1 MPETRRKTVALPPVF
16 DLNGRDGVPEARLAG
31 FKAHNLMRMAAM
43 GLPVPQGFVLATD
56 WCSAVQKNNRVNTQL
71 TGVLQSGIHNL
82 ERTTGLG
89 FGSARRPLLVSVRS
103 GAPVSMPG
111 MMETVLNIG
120 LNEVSLTGL
129 LRLTG
134 EHRLVW
140 DSYRRLIQAFAEIA
154 AGVPSA
160 PFEAALDA
168 ALRRAGTDTARQLDF
183 RALRDLAQT
192 YLVLYHDYTGHDF
205 PQDPFEQLAAATR
218 AVFASWMSD
227 KAVEYRRLNALP
239 DDLGTA
245 VTIQRMVFGN
255 SGGNSGAG
263 VGFTRDPST
272 GENRPYLDWLAQAQG
287 EDIVS
292 GRRRVTSEI
301 DIPAW
306 LMQKLVSVGES
317 LEKAF
322 QDAQEFEFTVEN
334 GELFMLQTRTAKR
347 TALAS
352 LRMAVEMVESGL
364 ISPETAL
371 ERLSGV
377 DIHNIAIRR
386 VSSSRLPLGQAIPA
400 GTGVAQGPV
409 AFSVNAARRFAG
421 RGTPAIL
428 VRTEIATSDIGGIAV
443 VSGLLTATGGRT
455 SHAAVVARQMGKV
468 CLVGCVD
475 LVIDERAGQTR
486 LGETVIR
493 EGDPLCLDGDAG
505 TIYAD
510 SPEITSERPE
520 ALIRQVTEW
529 RAQVGTKEVISGES
543 EPVPG

>member
-1 MPETRRKTVALPPVF
+1 MPESKRNTAALPQVF
-16 DLNGRDGVPEARLAG
+16 EVNGRDGVPEARVAG
-31 FKAHNLMRMAAM
+31 FKARNLIRMAAM
-43 GLPVPQGFVLATD
+43 GLPVPQGFVLSTD
-56 WCSAVQKNNRVNTQL
+56 WCSAVQKNDRVNTQL
-71 TGVLQSGIHNL
+71 PGVLQSGIRNL

-111 MMETVLNIG
+111 MMETILNVG
-120 LNEVSLTGL
+120 LNEVALTGL

-140 DSYRRLIQAFAEIA
+140 DSYRRLIQTFAEIA
-154 AGVPSA
+154 AGVPAA
-160 PFEAALDA
+160 PFEEELDT
-168 ALRRAGTDTARQLDF
+168 ALRRTGVNTARQLDF

-192 YLVLYHDYTGHDF
+192 YLELYRDNTGHDF

-227 KAVEYRRLNALP
+227 KAVEYRRLNALADAP
-239 DDLGTA
+239 GTA

-272 GENRPYLDWLAQAQG
+272 GENRLYLDWLAQAQG

-292 GRRRVTSEI
+292 GRRRITSEA
-301 DIPAW
+301 DIPTW
-306 LMQKLVSVGES
+306 LMQKLTSVGES
-317 LEKAF
+317 LEKTF

-352 LRMAVEMVESGL
+352 LRMAVEMVESDL
-364 ISPETAL
+364 INPEEAL
-371 ERLSGV
+371 ERLSTI
-377 DIHNIAIRR
+377 DIDNITIRR
-386 VSSSRLPLGQAIPA
+386 VNSSKPPLGQAIPA

-409 AFSVNAARRFAG
+409 AFSVNAALEFAE

-428 VRTEIATSDIGGIAV
+428 VRTEIATSDIAGIAV
-443 VSGLLTATGGRT
+443 VCGLLTATGGRT

-475 LVIDERAGQTR
+475 LVIDEPARQAR

-493 EGDPLCLDGDAG
+493 EGDPLCLDGDTG
-505 TIYAD
+505 TIHAD
-510 SPEITSERPE
+510 SPEITIERPE
-520 ALIRQVTEW
+520 SLIKQVTEW
-529 RAQVGTKEVISGES
+529 RALVMIKQVNS
-543 EPVPG
+543 

>member
-1 MPETRRKTVALPPVF
+1 MPESKRNTAALPQVF
-16 DLNGRDGVPEARLAG
+16 EVNGRDGVPEARVAG
-31 FKAHNLMRMAAM
+31 FKARNLIRMAAM
-43 GLPVPQGFVLATD
+43 GLPVPQGFVLSTD
-56 WCSAVQKNNRVNTQL
+56 WCSAVQKNDRVNTQL
-71 TGVLQSGIHNL
+71 PGVLQSGIRNL

-111 MMETVLNIG
+111 MMETILNVG
-120 LNEVSLTGL
+120 LNEVALTGL

-140 DSYRRLIQAFAEIA
+140 DSYRRLIQTFAEIA
-154 AGVPSA
+154 AGVPAA
-160 PFEAALDA
+160 PFEEELDT
-168 ALRRAGTDTARQLDF
+168 ALRRTGVNTARQLDF

-192 YLVLYHDYTGHDF
+192 YLELYRDNTGHDF

-227 KAVEYRRLNALP
+227 KAVEYRRLNALADAP
-239 DDLGTA
+239 GTA

-272 GENRPYLDWLAQAQG
+272 GENRLYLDWLAQAQG

-292 GRRRVTSEI
+292 GRRRITSEA
-301 DIPAW
+301 DIPTW
-306 LMQKLVSVGES
+306 LMQKLTSVGES
-317 LEKAF
+317 LEKTF

-352 LRMAVEMVESGL
+352 LRMAVEMVESDL
-364 ISPETAL
+364 INPEEAL
-371 ERLSGV
+371 ERLSTI
-377 DIHNIAIRR
+377 DIDNITIRR
-386 VSSSRLPLGQAIPA
+386 VNSSKPPLGQAIPA

-409 AFSVNAARRFAG
+409 AFSVNAALEFAE

-428 VRTEIATSDIGGIAV
+428 VRTEIATSDIAGIAV
-443 VSGLLTATGGRT
+443 VCGLLTATGGRT

-468 CLVGCVD
+468 CLVGCGD
-475 LVIDERAGQTR
+475 LLIDEPARQAR

-493 EGDPLCLDGDAG
+493 EGDPLCLDGDTG
-505 TIYAD
+505 TIHAD
-510 SPEITSERPE
+510 SPEITIERPE
-520 ALIRQVTEW
+520 SLIKQVTEW
-529 RAQVGTKEVISGES
+529 RALVMIKQVNS
-543 EPVPG
+543 

>member
-1 MPETRRKTVALPPVF
+1 MPESKRNTAALPQVF
-16 DLNGRDGVPEARLAG
+16 EVNGRDGVPEARVAG
-31 FKAHNLMRMAAM
+31 FKARNLIRMAAM
-43 GLPVPQGFVLATD
+43 GLPVPQGFVLSTD
-56 WCSAVQKNNRVNTQL
+56 WCSAVQKNDRVNTQL
-71 TGVLQSGIHNL
+71 PGVLQSGIRNL

-111 MMETVLNIG
+111 MMETILNVG
-120 LNEVSLTGL
+120 LNEVALTGL

-140 DSYRRLIQAFAEIA
+140 DSYRRLIQTFAEIA
-154 AGVPSA
+154 AGVPAA
-160 PFEAALDA
+160 PFEEELDT
-168 ALRRAGTDTARQLDF
+168 ALRRTGVNTARQLDF

-192 YLVLYHDYTGHDF
+192 YLELYRDNTGHDF

-227 KAVEYRRLNALP
+227 KAVEYRRLNALADAP
-239 DDLGTA
+239 GTA

-272 GENRPYLDWLAQAQG
+272 GENRLYLDWLAQAQG

-292 GRRRVTSEI
+292 GRRRITSEA
-301 DIPAW
+301 DIPTW
-306 LMQKLVSVGES
+306 LMQKLTSVGES
-317 LEKAF
+317 LEKTF

-352 LRMAVEMVESGL
+352 LRMAVEMVESDL
-364 ISPETAL
+364 INPEEAL
-371 ERLSGV
+371 ERLSTI
-377 DIHNIAIRR
+377 DIDNVTIRR
-386 VSSSRLPLGQAIPA
+386 VNSSKPPLGQAIPA

-409 AFSVNAARRFAG
+409 AFSVNAALEFAE

-428 VRTEIATSDIGGIAV
+428 VRTEIATSDIAGIAV
-443 VSGLLTATGGRT
+443 VCGLLTATGGRT

-475 LVIDERAGQTR
+475 LVIDEPARQAR

-493 EGDPLCLDGDAG
+493 EGDPLCLDGDTG
-505 TIYAD
+505 TIHAD
-510 SPEITSERPE
+510 SPEITIERPE
-520 ALIRQVTEW
+520 SLIKQVTEW
-529 RAQVGTKEVISGES
+529 RALVMIKQVNS
-543 EPVPG
+543 

>member
-1 MPETRRKTVALPPVF
+1 MPESKRNTAALPQVF
-16 DLNGRDGVPEARLAG
+16 EVNGRDGVPEARVAG
-31 FKAHNLMRMAAM
+31 FKARNLIRMAAM
-43 GLPVPQGFVLATD
+43 GLPVPQGFVLSTD
-56 WCSAVQKNNRVNTQL
+56 WCSAVQKNDRVNTQL
-71 TGVLQSGIHNL
+71 PGVLQSGIRNL

-111 MMETVLNIG
+111 MMETILNVG
-120 LNEVSLTGL
+120 LNEVALTGL

-140 DSYRRLIQAFAEIA
+140 DSYRRLIQTFAEIA
-154 AGVPSA
+154 AGVPAA
-160 PFEAALDA
+160 PFEEELDT
-168 ALRRAGTDTARQLDF
+168 ALRRTGVNTARQLDF

-192 YLVLYHDYTGHDF
+192 YLELYRDNTGHDF

-227 KAVEYRRLNALP
+227 KAVEYRRLNALADAP
-239 DDLGTA
+239 GTA

-272 GENRPYLDWLAQAQG
+272 GENRLYLDWLAQAQG

-292 GRRRVTSEI
+292 GRRRITSEA
-301 DIPAW
+301 DIPTW
-306 LMQKLVSVGES
+306 LMQKLTSVGES
-317 LEKAF
+317 LEKTF

-352 LRMAVEMVESGL
+352 LRMAVEMVESDL
-364 ISPETAL
+364 INPEEAL
-371 ERLSGV
+371 ERLSTI
-377 DIHNIAIRR
+377 DIDNITIRR
-386 VSSSRLPLGQAIPA
+386 VNSSKPPLGQAIPA

-409 AFSVNAARRFAG
+409 AFSVNAALEFAE

-428 VRTEIATSDIGGIAV
+428 VRTEIATSDIAGIAV
-443 VSGLLTATGGRT
+443 VCGLLTTTGGRT

-475 LVIDERAGQTR
+475 LVIDEPARQAR

-493 EGDPLCLDGDAG
+493 EGDPLCLDGDTG
-505 TIYAD
+505 TIHAD
-510 SPEITSERPE
+510 SPEITIERPE
-520 ALIRQVTEW
+520 SLIKQVTEW
-529 RAQVGTKEVISGES
+529 RALVMIKQVNS
-543 EPVPG
+543 